1 MEQFE
6 DWQIEDMVL
15 NTVNDLAVSKLNKFY
30 PTYVSKATSL
40 PLDITFKYLS
50 EMAKKGRITL
60 SWELSCE
67 ECYRTLKTV
76 EDVIPILNDE
86 LICKY
91 CGEETTFN
99 RDNIFPVFYINEA
112 YKKQQQNNVQV
123 KKKNALRRAITL

>member
-15 NTVNDLAVSKLNKFY
+15 DTVNGLAVSKLNKFY

-60 SWELSCE
+60 SWELRCE

-76 EDVIPILNDE
+76 ENVIPFLNDE

-112 YKKQQQNNVQV
+112 YKRQQKDNVQV
-123 KKKNALRRAITL
+123 KKKIALRRAITL